1 MKMFYYYL
9 NFIAIVFFIQL
20 PIGLIAQKNS
30 SSESIYQSILKEPG
44 LSEKERLGNLLGKKG
59 NPSFD
64 FTMKLLKDESYWNR
78 IAGIKSASQS
88 SNDLIDKEIL
98 NLFVTDHMTTSETKE
113 FVVKKFPKFE
123 NEFIDIYGEESSELK
138 KRQMADIIPN
148 PPSQKMMLFLKSEIN
163 KGNQSSRDIAFN
175 TIARP
180 SNLKGSIHPEDT
192 FLRSLL
198 NDKSLRINSLE
209 YIQKSGSNKD
219 LKVFLDVL
227 EKDDSNFSEKSI
239 SLRAVKDWGTLQD
252 QLKQYENILK
262 NLYGDDASLYLA
274 IQIFPDIKSE
284 FLRKNLCKV
293 ALGGAS
299 QELRISASMSLILY
313 DTKENLDCFERIVQ
327 EKVDPSPPTSLRDA
341 IAVVFTFGIA
351 GFKMANDENKRRV
364 DFFTRQERIREHLKY
379 LKQK

>member
-180 SNLKGSIHPEDT
+180 FEFKRIHSS
-192 FLRSLL
+192 R
-198 NDKSLRINSLE
+198 R
-209 YIQKSGSNKD
+209 
-219 LKVFLDVL
+219 
-227 EKDDSNFSEKSI
+227 
-239 SLRAVKDWGTLQD
+239 
-252 QLKQYENILK
+252 
-262 NLYGDDASLYLA
+262 YL
-274 IQIFPDIKSE
+274 S
-284 FLRKNLCKV
+284 
-293 ALGGAS
+293 
-299 QELRISASMSLILY
+299 
-313 DTKENLDCFERIVQ
+313 
-327 EKVDPSPPTSLRDA
+327 
-341 IAVVFTFGIA
+341 
-351 GFKMANDENKRRV
+351 
-364 DFFTRQERIREHLKY
+364 
-379 LKQK
+379 